1 MTTQEKLDILDRF
14 IKDLDSVEKVNLE
27 LFLSLLQTYYDILD
41 EQIGESADGGNND
54 GQ

>member
-14 IKDLDSVEKVNLE
+14 IKDLDTSDKVNLE

-41 EQIGESADGGNND
+41 EQIGEANGGDND

>member
-14 IKDLDSVEKVNLE
+14 IKDLDASDKVNLE

-41 EQIGESADGGNND
+41 EQVGETDGGGD
-54 GQ
+54 DEQ

>member
-14 IKDLDSVEKVNLE
+14 IKDLDTGDKVNLE

-41 EQIGESADGGNND
+41 EQIGEADGGDND

>member
-14 IKDLDSVEKVNLE
+14 IKDLDTSDKVNLE

-41 EQIGESADGGNND
+41 EQIGEVDGGDND
-54 GQ
+54 G